1 MIRIVIEN
9 ILLFLL
15 PTAIYVAYI
24 ALTRGDRGKQT
35 TTQIFNEAPL
45 LWLFTAGGA
54 LVLAVL
60 VAYASIEG
68 GKPGQDYAPAV
79 FKDGKIVPGEI
90 K

>member
-9 ILLFLL
+9 VLLFLL

-24 ALTRGDRGKQT
+24 MLTRNDGKQT
-35 TTQIFNEAPL
+35 ATQVVNEAPL
-45 LWLFTAGGA
+45 LWLFAAGGG
-54 LVLAVL
+54 LVMIVL

-68 GKPGQDYAPAV
+68 GKPGQGYAPAV
-79 FKDGKIVPGEI
+79 LKDGRIVPGEL